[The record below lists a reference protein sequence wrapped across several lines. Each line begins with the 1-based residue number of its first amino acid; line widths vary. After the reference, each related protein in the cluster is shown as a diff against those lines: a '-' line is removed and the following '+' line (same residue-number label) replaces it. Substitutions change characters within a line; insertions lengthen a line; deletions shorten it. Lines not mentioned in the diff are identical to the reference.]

1 MAEAAISKTAS
12 VLNWQATFT
21 YRRIIRMQKTVNHYI
36 RAFWSGKGAGLRS
49 VCATNGNLRFCCNG
63 F

>member
-21 YRRIIRMQKTVNHYI
+21 YRRIIRMQKNRQSLYP
-36 RAFWSGKGAGLRS
+36 GLLER
-49 VCATNGNLRFCCNG
+49 
-63 F
+63 